1 MSPGYRTVGKRDSN
15 AEDVESTTMPYTGR
29 LTVEDEAFELTAE
42 RFIVRARDADRT
54 DILEVA
60 FQLGG
65 RYDGDAY
72 SSDGVS
78 THASDGRYVSKT
90 LQVEWA
96 ERGGVDEAVVVL
108 TKVEEIRERC
118 QVEGEWHEYGD
129 CYRFSG
135 LLDPFLAQT

>member
-1 MSPGYRTVGKRDSN
+1 
-15 AEDVESTTMPYTGR
+15 MPYSKAYTGR

-42 RFIVRARDADRT
+42 RFIVRARDAERT
-54 DILEVA
+54 DIFEVA
-60 FQLGG
+60 FQLEG
-65 RYDGDAY
+65 RYDGDTY
-72 SSDGVS
+72 STDGVS
-78 THASDGRYVSKT
+78 TNAPNGRYVSKT

-96 ERGGVDEAVVVL
+96 ESGAVGEARVVL
-108 TKVEEIRERC
+108 TQVEETREGC